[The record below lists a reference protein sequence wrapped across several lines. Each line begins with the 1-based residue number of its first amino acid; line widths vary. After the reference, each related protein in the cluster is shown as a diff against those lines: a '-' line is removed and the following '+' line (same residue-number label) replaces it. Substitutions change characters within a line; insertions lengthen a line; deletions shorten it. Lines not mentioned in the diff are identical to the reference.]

1 MITPFFI
8 HMVFKHVV
16 FLWIIESNKHLKF
29 DMEVQGSQWI
39 DKGPWYNTK
48 ICTKLNVQSFKN
60 DFKTGHKDRYEL
72 MCAVDVYDKEH
83 VPMPDDVSSGV
94 GRPMPI
100 TSPKEALFSLGQT
113 INFID
118 NWLQCFD
125 ESDHN
130 IIAIYK
136 M

>member
-1 MITPFFI
+1 MN
-8 HMVFKHVV
+8 VGL
-16 FLWIIESNKHLKF
+16 LWIIKNNISIRFE
-29 DMEVQGSQWI
+29 MAVQCSKWMGRC
-39 DKGPWYNTK
+39 PWYNKK
-48 ICTKLNVQSFKN
+48 ICTKLNVQISE
-60 DFKTGHKDRYEL
+60 DYLKTGHKDRYEL

-118 NWLQCFD
+118 NWLQCFEFND
-125 ESDHN
+125 EN
-130 IIAIYK
+130 IITVYK
-136 M
+136 RNTSELFKTIPK